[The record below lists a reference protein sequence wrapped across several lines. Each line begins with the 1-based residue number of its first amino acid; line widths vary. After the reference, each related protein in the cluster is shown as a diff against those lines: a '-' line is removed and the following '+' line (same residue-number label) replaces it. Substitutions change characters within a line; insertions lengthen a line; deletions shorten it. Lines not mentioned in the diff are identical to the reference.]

1 MSARQ
6 RQAMGGGDMRRG
18 MGNREADVQDD
29 TQRGLVTRRGFL
41 GLAGM
46 IGCGAGMLALGGC
59 AGDGAGS
66 ADSAESAASSVAG
79 GPGANP
85 TGAGNND
92 TSADDAPDAAQNA
105 RPSWSDPDVGAGLVR
120 TGSLALKWATGFTVD
135 LYEGG
140 HALACIAD
148 GTRYLFCAPQ
158 VTDSELASVPD
169 DIVVLERPLDNI
181 YLASSSTLCLF
192 DALDAIDTVSF
203 VSVTEQNCTVDAFT
217 QAIAQGAVAYG
228 GKYSAPDYEAF
239 MGGGCRLAI
248 ENTMIYHTPE
258 VREKLIELGV
268 PVIVEQSSM
277 ESEPMGRLEWIALWG
292 AMLDKTDLAQSVL
305 DEQAGLVKQVAARI
319 AEHPLDRT
327 VAFFY
332 INANGA
338 AVVRKPGD
346 YVAKMIA
353 MAGGTYVP
361 SQMDEADENR
371 SSSTTMEM
379 EAFYAG
385 AKDADVVIY
394 NSTVA
399 GELNTLD
406 ELCALNP
413 LLADFTAV
421 KNHEVWCCE
430 QNVYQQMTSTGA
442 VVADLHEAIAGAQRD
457 TLDYLFR
464 LA

>member
-6 RQAMGGGDMRRG
+6 GTSEGVVGRHRGSKQGRAEAGRPAGGNWAGEQG
-18 MGNREADVQDD
+18 
-29 TQRGLVTRRGFL
+29 GLLTRRGFL
-41 GLAGM
+41 HLAGAL
-46 IGCGAGMLALGGC
+46 GCATGTLALGGC
-59 AGDGAGS
+59 APNGTGDALGA
-66 ADSAESAASSVAG
+66 DR
-79 GPGANP
+79 
-85 TGAGNND
+85 
-92 TSADDAPDAAQNA
+92 ADDAPDAGAEDESGADVEGSPQEA
-105 RPSWSDPDVGAGLVR
+105 RPSWSDPDLGEGFVR
-120 TGSLALKWATGFTVD
+120 TDSLALRWATGFTVD

-148 GTRYLFCAPQ
+148 GTRYLFCAPHAA
-158 VTDSELASVPD
+158 DSALEGIPADV
-169 DIVVLERPLDNI
+169 VVLERPLADI

-192 DALDAIDTVSF
+192 DALDAIDAVGY
-203 VSVTEQNCTVDAFT
+203 VSVTEQNCTVEAFS

-239 MGGGCRLAI
+239 IGGGCKLAV

-268 PVIVEQSSM
+268 PVIVEQSSL
-277 ESEPMGRLEWIALWG
+277 EDEPLGRLEWILLWG
-292 AMLDKTDLAQSVL
+292 AMLDKVSLAQAVL
-305 DEQAGLVKQVAARI
+305 DEQADLVEQVSARVAAQ
-319 AEHPLDRT
+319 PLDRT

-361 SQMDEADENR
+361 SHVDEEDENR

-399 GELNTLD
+399 GELGTLD

-413 LLADFTAV
+413 LLTDFKAV

-442 VVADLHEAIAGAQRD
+442 VVADLNEVIAGTQRD
-457 TLDYLFR
+457 TLDFLFR